1 VKIGIYALA
10 KNESANVGRWEA
22 SSRAADVRVVT
33 DTGSTDDT
41 VARLRAAGVVVAHGA
56 PIPWRWDE
64 AHNLSLHHL
73 PPWVDVAIRLDL
85 DEELAP
91 GWRQAIE
98 AAWTP
103 TTTGL
108 RYWYQWSADVR
119 FMSDRV
125 HTRAGYRWTGATH
138 EGLVRW
144 DGPAVDT
151 LAPGLEIRHHRDPT
165 KRHSSD
171 LTLLRQA
178 VREAPGDARMA
189 WYLARELDYQSDP
202 ETLAAF
208 RRYLELPGGNATE
221 RAHAKRTLARL
232 EPPAARRY
240 LLEAILESP
249 REPEAYTALAQ
260 MAEQIGDLVSTLY
273 YARHA
278 AMCPSESQ
286 THASVPPC
294 YGPGPCLLA
303 SRAAAKLRLYPEALA
318 HARKA
323 LERDPA
329 NADARAAV
337 DHLEKLTTELGPK
350 AA

>member
-10 KNESANVGRWEA
+10 KNEAGNVARWEA
-22 SSRAADVRVVT
+22 SSRDADIRVVT

-41 VARLRAAGVVVAHGA
+41 PTKLREAGVVVAHGA
-56 PIPWRWDE
+56 PIPWRWDD

-73 PPWVDVAIRLDL
+73 PPWVDVAVRLDL

-91 GWRQAIE
+91 GWRDAIE
-98 AAWTP
+98 AAWTA

-108 RYWYQWSADVR
+108 RYWYAWSSQVR
-119 FMSDRV
+119 FICDRV

-151 LAPGLEIRHHRDPT
+151 FAPGLEIRHHRDPA
-165 KRHSSD
+165 KRHASD

-178 VREAPGDARMA
+178 VREAPADARMT
-189 WYLARELDYQSDP
+189 WYLARELDYQQSP
-202 ETLAAF
+202 EALETF
-208 RRYLELPGGNATE
+208 RRYLELPGGSATE
-221 RAHAKRTLARL
+221 RAYARRTLAKL
-232 EPPAARRY
+232 EPDQSRRH

-249 REPEAYTALAQ
+249 REPEAYAALAQ
-260 MAEQIGDLVSTLY
+260 MAERMNDAVACLY

-278 AMCPSESQ
+278 AICPPESQ

-294 YGPGPCLLA
+294 YGPEPCLM
-303 SRAAAKLRLYPEALA
+303 AARTAARLGLHPEALA

-323 LERDPA
+323 LERDA
-329 NADARAAV
+329 TNAAATALV
-337 DHLEKLTTELGPK
+337 AELEQLTTEAGPK